1 MWGHTNRGILTKRCK
16 LNMGLHA
23 GLTLTNTTSFK
34 YSTVR
39 IFMHVFLKVSILV
52 LVDID
57 ECAIG
62 NYTCGDNSACVNA
75 LGSYACFCIDGYTGR
90 SSRDGKEQ
98 CSGLYK
104 WGNSTTERH

>member
-1 MWGHTNRGILTKRCK
+1 
-16 LNMGLHA
+16 MGLQA
-23 GLTLTNTTSFK
+23 GLTLTNFFQIF
-34 YSTVR
+34 YSTN
-39 IFMHVFLKVSILV
+39 FDAHVFKTSILV

-62 NYTCGDNSACVNA
+62 NYTCGDNAVCVNA
-75 LGSYACFCIDGYTGR
+75 LGSYACFCADGYTGR
-90 SSRDGKEQ
+90 NSRDGKEK